1 MPFRWLQYLISLI
14 PNRAILF
21 DINDIKE
28 CHANL
33 TESRLPTIKSYRIH
47 HRKKGGEQEPPR
59 FLEIQKGRAAE
70 KKEGGKGASLR
81 SSDARISTHLSR
93 KRKFFIFFW
102 ILIKILTKIQ
112 KRAIIMSDF
121 SDNNRI
127 YRYVPILRL
136 LRRGHHLPIVY
147 LLYIA
152 R

>member
-81 SSDARISTHLSR
+81 SSDAQTSTHLSR
-93 KRKFFIFFW
+93 ERKFFIFLGYW
-102 ILIKILTKIQ
+102 
-112 KRAIIMSDF
+112 
-121 SDNNRI
+121 
-127 YRYVPILRL
+127 
-136 LRRGHHLPIVY
+136 
-147 LLYIA
+147 
-152 R
+152 